1 MLLTEY
7 VEISITNRNRNYY
20 KNLGYTINSSRLLVH
35 INDLNTN
42 SKERVDVICDV
53 CSKEKNI
60 TYFDYIKSISNGGY
74 YTCDSICAK
83 DKVQS
88 TNMEKYGVNY
98 SLQSTFKINELK
110 EYFLNK
116 FGVDNPSKDKNV
128 KEKRRNTMY
137 SKYGFDTNIIIPE
150 THNKA
155 IEMAKTSS
163 AKLKRIETNK
173 NKFGYD
179 NPMKS
184 KEIYEKFKNTNIEKY
199 GVEFPAQNSEIYT
212 KTQKT
217 QLKIMVYK
225 GIPYQGTY
233 ELDFLKNCDSLNI
246 LDKIKKI
253 KSIKYK
259 LDGKNKYYHP
269 DFFIEDLNL
278 IIEIKSNYYYNLY
291 HEKNICKQKSC
302 INQGYDFLFI
312 IDKDYTEFL
321 NKIKK
326 GGL

>member
-20 KNLGYTINSSRLLVH
+20 KNIGYTIDGSRLLVH
-35 INDLNTN
+35 INDLNKN

-53 CSKEKNI
+53 CFKEKNI
-60 TYFDYIKSISNGGY
+60 TYFDYLKSISNGGY
-74 YTCDSICAK
+74 YTCDSKCAK
-83 DKVQS
+83 NKVQC
-88 TNMEKYGVNY
+88 TNIEKYGVSY
-98 SLQSTFKINELK
+98 ALKSTDKIDELK
-110 EYFLNK
+110 EYFLSK
-116 FGVDNPSKDKNV
+116 FGVNNPSKNQKV

-137 SKYGFDTNIIIPE
+137 SKYGFDTNIVIPE
-150 THNKA
+150 THQKA
-155 IEMAKTSS
+155 IEMAKNPS

-184 KEIYEKFKNTNIEKY
+184 KEIYDKFKNTNIEKY
-199 GVEFPAQNSEIYT
+199 GVEFPAQNWEIFT

-225 GIPYQGTY
+225 GIPYQGSY
-233 ELDFLKNCDSLNI
+233 ELDFLEKCESINI

-259 LDGKNKYYHP
+259 LGEKTKYYHP
-269 DFFIEDLNL
+269 DFYIEDINL

-291 HEKNICKQKSC
+291 LDNNICKQKSC
-302 INQGYDFLFI
+302 IEQGYDFLFI
-312 IDKDYTEFL
+312 IDKDYTDFL
-321 NKIKK
+321 HKIKK
-326 GGL
+326 EV